1 MGGRAGR
8 HGDRDREAALLLVD
22 YATVTTIGSDSET
35 WKGLR
40 PP

>member
-8 HGDRDREAALLLVD
+8 HGDRDREAALLFV
-22 YATVTTIGSDSET
+22 AAIGSDSET
-35 WKGLR
+35 WKGFR